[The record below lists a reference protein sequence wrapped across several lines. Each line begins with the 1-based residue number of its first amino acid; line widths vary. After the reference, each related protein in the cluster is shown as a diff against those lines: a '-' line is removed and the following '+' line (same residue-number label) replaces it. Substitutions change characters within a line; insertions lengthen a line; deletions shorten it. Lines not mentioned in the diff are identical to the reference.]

1 MCRIIP
7 YDPTVKDLF
16 EEMGLSQREAAAKLG
31 VSPALVN
38 QLLNRGTLPKT
49 GWTEIKKG
57 LASLLEERGAQAA
70 LVGYALGK
78 LEKPIEDEDTP
89 ARDTAESEEPMIL
102 KKQTLTMKTRQAF
115 RIVKNPFADPQDA
128 ADVYL
133 SPEIRYVREMM
144 YDAATNGGFLAVVGE
159 SGSGKNSL
167 TA

>member
-1 MCRIIP
+1 M
-7 YDPTVKDLF
+7 
-16 EEMGLSQREAAAKLG
+16 
-31 VSPALVN
+31 
-38 QLLNRGTLPKT
+38 
-49 GWTEIKKG
+49 
-57 LASLLEERGAQAA
+57 LEERGAQAA